1 MIDLLES
8 SWTDIAA
15 IDPSRRVLVMVI
27 GPTEQHGP
35 HLPLGTDIYAAEE
48 MARQVMTVLEKE
60 CGKEAVKA
68 PPLYFTPAV
77 LSRLFPGSVSIRK
90 KHYHDFLKDILSA
103 YAGNGLTQ
111 AVLVS
116 SHIDPPFVETTQ
128 QVCRAIN
135 QEFGARY
142 INGYER
148 FPLQDV
154 ASGQAEQLFGYGK
167 PGDVHAGLMETSN
180 MLYIRPELVKTH
192 VVTSL
197 DDAPLSFE
205 AMARLR
211 TLRDF
216 GRGLGYVGYPAA
228 ANAHY
233 GKMWFERYARM
244 FADVIREYCRGEDVW
259 DQLSIRPVLAQLE
272 AQLGAPN

>member
-1 MIDLLES
+1 MINLLES

-15 IDPSRRVLVMVI
+15 IDGDRRVLVMVI

-35 HLPLGTDIYAAEE
+35 HLPLGTDIFAAEE
-48 MARQVMTVLEKE
+48 MARQVVTVLEEE
-60 CGKEAVKA
+60 CGKVAVKA

-128 QVCRAIN
+128 RVCTVIN

-154 ASGQAEQLFGYGK
+154 ATGQAELLFGYGK

-180 MLYIRPELVKTH
+180 IMHIRPELVKIQ
-192 VVTSL
+192 VTASL
-197 DDAPLSFE
+197 EDAPLSFE
-205 AMARLR
+205 SMAQLR
-211 TLRDF
+211 SLRDF
-216 GRGLGYVGYPAA
+216 GMGLGYVGYPAE
-228 ANAHY
+228 ANARY
-233 GKMWFERYARM
+233 GKMWFERYATM
-244 FADVIREYCRGEDVW
+244 FADVIRRYCRGEDVD
-259 DQLSIRPVLAQLE
+259 DQLSIIPILEQL
-272 AQLGAPN
+272 QDQ